1 MACPTCGSK
10 NLNEGLNLDEKTCK
24 DCGCVFRESNQT
36 VFEEGSFAKICESV
50 SQFLLDRIDNPTI
63 RRELLTIVER
73 FSNEGIES
81 SDDLVR
87 ELNFIAE
94 SMEIAKGKES
104 QVIKNS
110 AKKVKRLYENCL
122 AFGTMGLQ
130 PSLFVN
136 PLSNDNIPP
145 EPQIDDG
152 QPSPE
157 EQLANLPY
165 GDQVLDED
173 GYEDSDIV
181 DNFLDSFNE
190 LVRRTGGN
198 VVLDPKYVSDDGE
211 NIKKE
216 ILKADILR
224 GQVNGT
230 STSYDDYNNRE
241 ETEKFTMFT
250 SSDGVINDTESE
262 SELITYANNTEDA
275 PTDLDEMMGGGAQ
288 ENPVVSNYGLEPEA
302 GLPYEDPYS
311 DSLPSPED
319 EGELENLIQKDY
331 DELENPELI
340 THDEMETSFPHE
352 NDIEDIDIPT
362 PEDEDQIMN
371 EEKFNSVNQNVR
383 QGDRIFLESERGV
396 TYTVDRVRG
405 NFADLISDEGVKS
418 TVNLNETI
426 LHEAEDL
433 DVAWEKKGASLDNLR
448 KIYESLEEELDGI
461 DEKKEKCEEED
472 ISKEYLVNNSKYT
485 ERDEINEDDDDIN
498 WERSHE
504 TLLNT
509 NEEYKLISELV
520 DAVKNEDLENISNTL
535 EIIDS
540 DYRDWIVDE
549 FNDAN
554 EMVSRKDEVVEYLD
568 NILGKMQID
577 PNNYNYTD
585 YTEGEAH
592 DVYGNSDDT
601 GHGFS
606 SEDGMMEAE
615 DYTEEGDE
623 GSYSIEGKD
632 KLEPDEDPDN
642 VMNEEVYTQ
651 EGDDGDE
658 TGHNFSSDEGEGK
671 AHGKAKTGAPN
682 KSVED
687 AELESD
693 GPETSHADDHDK
705 KGDIWGAVELKE
717 TKEIYNFL
725 NGKITKLM
733 EWHLNDDI
741 RAAWDTFSELGD
753 KLADLEKSYEAEYE
767 KMDHPEMVPADETD
781 SDDDDD
787 DDDDDDTEEGDKRK
801 EELESEIQ
809 ELQSQLEQLSESI
822 LQQFVHN
829 SLGEPRNI
837 GAPYV
842 TERENGRFENTY
854 PLPEKEREE
863 GGHGEDEENGVYER
877 LEVDDNGQAVLEYEK
892 DERDEVDSEG
902 YAQVPS
908 EETELHHTKEYEEYG
923 AVSHTAINES
933 LRVGDLAYIRNR
945 FDTKW
950 QITSIKGSVVS
961 LKSGKKTATI
971 NTLNEDI
978 QLVEGKDLI
987 IERNMEVVNNGRHL
1001 WEEVEKDI
1009 ERSERKIMKESVDTE
1024 DELLDEEDEDEKEL
1038 AESAQIYSYIKERDL
1053 HISDRSLALQEL
1065 ASKFSNN
1072 IGEIE
1077 NIFEDACKS
1086 SDEMDDIY
1094 GFQTHDSGMGGIF
1107 ESRNAW
1113 LQIEKD
1119 LKDDDVG
1126 PTGKFFHI

>member
-165 GDQVLDED
+165 GDQVLDEEP
-173 GYEDSDIV
+173 GAS
-181 DNFLDSFNE
+181 L
-190 LVRRTGGN
+190 
-198 VVLDPKYVSDDGE
+198 
-211 NIKKE
+211 
-216 ILKADILR
+216 
-224 GQVNGT
+224 
-230 STSYDDYNNRE
+230 
-241 ETEKFTMFT
+241 
-250 SSDGVINDTESE
+250 
-262 SELITYANNTEDA
+262 
-275 PTDLDEMMGGGAQ
+275 MGGGAQ

-371 EEKFNSVNQNVR
+371 EEKFNSVNQSVR

-405 NFADLISDEGVKS
+405 NFADLVSDEGVKS
-418 TVNLNETI
+418 TVNLKETI

-433 DVAWEKKGASLDNLR
+433 DVAWEKKEASLDNLR
-448 KIYESLEEELDGI
+448 KIYESLEEDLDGI
-461 DEKKEKCEEED
+461 EEKKEKCEEED
-472 ISKEYLVNNSKYT
+472 ISKEYLKNNSKYT
-485 ERDEINEDDDDIN
+485 ERDEINEDDDDYDIWGDEKYQLAGEDGMVYNGEVIDKQEDNPNFIKIMDYVTNNSEEFGIN
-498 WERSHE
+498 LDDLDDVTADE
-504 TLLNT
+504 
-509 NEEYKLISELV
+509 
-520 DAVKNEDLENISNTL
+520 AVYNIATDIEVGIKNGTIDGSKYGIHDLE
-535 EIIDS
+535 
-540 DYRDWIVDE
+540 
-549 FNDAN
+549 
-554 EMVSRKDEVVEYLD
+554 
-568 NILGKMQID
+568 
-577 PNNYNYTD
+577 
-585 YTEGEAH
+585 EGEAFTS
-592 DVYGNSDDT
+592 DGKGDDT

-606 SEDGMMEAE
+606 SEDGMMESE
-615 DYTEEGDE
+615 VYTHEGDE
-623 GSYSIEGKD
+623 
-632 KLEPDEDPDN
+632 
-642 VMNEEVYTQ
+642 
-651 EGDDGDE
+651 GDE

-671 AHGKAKTGAPN
+671 AHGKSKTGAPS

-705 KGDIWGAVELKE
+705 KGDIWGAVQLRE

-781 SDDDDD
+781 SDEEDEESDDDD
-787 DDDDDDTEEGDKRK
+787 YDDDTEEEGDRRK
-801 EELESEIQ
+801 EELESEIE
-809 ELQSQLEQLSESI
+809 ELQSQLEQLSESV
-822 LQQFVHN
+822 LSYYFN
-829 SLGEPRNI
+829 SSTGEQRNI
-837 GAPYV
+837 PYI
-842 TERENGRFENTY
+842 TPRENGRFEN
-854 PLPEKEREE
+854 PEPRSEQTRES
-863 GGHGEDEENGVYER
+863 GGYGDDEYGSPYSNLDINDETGV
-877 LEVDDNGQAVLEYEK
+877 GVLEYGEGEHDNMDEK
-892 DERDEVDSEG
+892 ITAEK
-902 YAQVPS
+902 PS

-950 QITSIKGSVVS
+950 QITSIKGSVVY

-1038 AESAQIYSYIKERDL
+1038 AESTQIYSYIKERDL
-1053 HISDRSLALQEL
+1053 HIGDRSLALQEL
-1065 ASKFSNN
+1065 TSKFSNN